1 MRKFYS
7 FLLATVALL
16 CSTAANAQSFT
27 IDNLD
32 YAILSSTDKT
42 VEVTSGSNKYSGAVT
57 IPASITYNSTTYS
70 VTSIGESAFFDCDG
84 LTSVEIPSSVTS
96 IGNSAFY
103 DCDGLTSIEIPSSVT
118 SIGNYAFSY
127 CDGLTSIVVDEGN
140 TIYDSRGNCNAIIE
154 TASNTLIA
162 GFKNTIIPS
171 SVTSIGN
178 SAFYGCSGLTSI
190 EIPSSVTSI
199 SDYAF
204 SHCSGLT
211 SIEIPSSVTSIGF
224 CAFGNCTGLTSIEI
238 PSSVTSIGKWA
249 FINCTGLT
257 SIVSHIAA
265 EDLFAPVDDAF
276 YNVDKTNCTL
286 YVPVGAKSTYAATEQ
301 WKEFK
306 NIVEPNGKCGD
317 NAYWALNVET
327 GALTIFGTGAIYNYA
342 YNDAN
347 RAPWYSNKE
356 DISSVSIEEGVTSI
370 GDFAFEGCTILTSI
384 EIPSSVTSIGW
395 DAFAHCYGLT
405 SIEIPSSVTSID
417 QNAFWG
423 CIGLTSIEIPSSV
436 TSIGQSAFSNCYGL
450 TSIVVD
456 EGNTIYDS
464 RGNCNA
470 IIETASN
477 TLIAGCKNT
486 IIPEGVTNI
495 GNYAFSGCYGLTSI
509 EIPSSVTSI
518 SEGAFHD
525 CNVLTSIEI
534 PNSVTSIGNSAF
546 YNCSGLTSI
555 EIPSSVTSI
564 GNNAFRWCTGL
575 TSIVS
580 HIAAENLFAP
590 GENAFS
596 DLDKDACTLYVPAG
610 AKSTYAA
617 TEQWK
622 DFTNIVET
630 YDLTVTAAG
639 YATLYLGTAVEI
651 PAGVEAY
658 TAARIEGDLLK
669 MQAVEDVIPANT
681 AVIIKAEEGNYLFAY
696 SDETPDA
703 IEGNLLRGTLT
714 DTYIK
719 PASAQTAYVLS
730 KVDGVVGMY
739 RAKLKA
745 DGTFKNN
752 ANRVYMLLG
761 DINVGEGD
769 LDTSSPGGQLSNG
782 YRFDFSGT
790 TAIESVENE
799 QQGEAVYYDLSGR
812 RVENPTKGIYIVN
825 GKKVLVK

>member
-1 MRKFYS
+1 M
-7 FLLATVALL
+7 ATVALL

-118 SIGNYAFSY
+118 SIGEWAF
-127 CDGLTSIVVDEGN
+127 
-140 TIYDSRGNCNAIIE
+140 RGC
-154 TASNTLIA
+154 
-162 GFKNTIIPS
+162 
-171 SVTSIGN
+171 
-178 SAFYGCSGLTSI
+178 
-190 EIPSSVTSI
+190 
-199 SDYAF
+199 
-204 SHCSGLT
+204 GLT
-211 SIEIPSSVTSIGF
+211 SIEIPSSVTSIG
-224 CAFGNCTGLTSIEI
+224 
-238 PSSVTSIGKWA
+238 
-249 FINCTGLT
+249 
-257 SIVSHIAA
+257 
-265 EDLFAPVDDAF
+265 
-276 YNVDKTNCTL
+276 
-286 YVPVGAKSTYAATEQ
+286 
-301 WKEFK
+301 
-306 NIVEPNGKCGD
+306 
-317 NAYWALNVET
+317 
-327 GALTIFGTGAIYNYA
+327 NYA
-342 YNDAN
+342 
-347 RAPWYSNKE
+347 
-356 DISSVSIEEGVTSI
+356 
-370 GDFAFEGCTILTSI
+370 FA
-384 EIPSSVTSIGW
+384 
-395 DAFAHCYGLT
+395 Y
-405 SIEIPSSVTSID
+405 
-417 QNAFWG
+417 
-423 CIGLTSIEIPSSV
+423 
-436 TSIGQSAFSNCYGL
+436 CYGL

-525 CNVLTSIEI
+525 CNRLTSIEI

-546 YNCSGLTSI
+546 YACSGLTSI
-555 EIPSSVTSI
+555 EIPSGVTSI
-564 GNNAFRWCTGL
+564 GNNAFSNCTGL

-580 HIAAENLFAP
+580 HIAAEDLFAP

-658 TAARIEGDLLK
+658 TAGRIEGDLLK

-681 AVIIKAEEGNYLFAY
+681 AVIIKAEEGKYTFIPSN
-696 SDETPDA
+696 ETPDA
-703 IEGNLLRGTLT
+703 IEDNLLRGTLI

-730 KVDGVVGMY
+730 KVDGIVGMY
-739 RAKLKA
+739 RARLKA

-761 DINVGEGD
+761 EINVGEGD
-769 LDTSSPGGQLSNG
+769 LDTSNPGGQLSNG

-790 TAIESVENE
+790 TAIESVEIE
-799 QQGEAVYYDLSGR
+799 SAAPVVYYDFSGR
-812 RVENPTKGIYIVN
+812 RVENPTRGIYIVN